1 MLTVSKK
8 PQQLTRIFR
17 PIVRWLIN
25 KNISYLDVCA
35 ALKLVFF
42 EEAKELLLKEGK
54 ITASQISLMTGLHRK
69 DVKQFLNAKPES
81 APIPKTSPL
90 RARIFSTWLAS
101 SFAVDKRN
109 APIALPEKG
118 EKSFETIASLI
129 SRDVAPGT
137 ILKEGIRDEYLTRG
151 ADGKIEL
158 NFHQLI
164 SDDNLEEKNYFFV
177 ENLADHAEAGVENIL
192 SNQKHHYERAFYVNG
207 IDESIVSELKNKA
220 IKKADKLLV
229 EINKDANKLTEN
241 NDKLGEKRLRL
252 GVYLYDDSR
261 KRQ

>member
-1 MLTVSKK
+1 VSKK
-8 PQQLTRIFR
+8 PQQLKKIFR

-25 KNISYLDVCA
+25 KNFSYLDVCA
-35 ALKLVFF
+35 VLKLVFF

-69 DVKQFLNAKPES
+69 DIKQFLDAKPES
-81 APIPKTSPL
+81 APVPKTSPL

-101 SFAVDKRN
+101 SFAVDSEN
-109 APIALPEKG
+109 TPIAIPEKG
-118 EKSFETIASLI
+118 EKSFESIASFI

-137 ILKEGIRDEYLTRG
+137 ILKEGIRDEYLTRN

-158 NFHQLI
+158 NFHQLV
-164 SDDNLEEKNYFFV
+164 SDDNLEERNYFFV
-177 ENLADHAEAGVENIL
+177 ENLADHAEAGVENVL

-207 IDESIVSELKNKA
+207 IDESIIAELKNKA
-220 IKKADKLLV
+220 IKKADELLID
-229 EINKDANKLTEN
+229 INKDANKLTEN
-241 NDKLGEKRLRL
+241 NDKPGEKRLRL
-252 GVYLYDDSR
+252 GVYFYDDSR